1 MDEYTLRELI
11 TEYGVPLN
19 VKKPWWF
26 GDYYFRAEFLFQ
38 SGLVKGTI
46 IRRGSEQRRRYL
58 SGDEIMKLVDADQ
71 AKVQVKKPTQEG
83 SDIFSK
89 IEVGISS
96 RTKVRSS
103 ASAEAVKNPNDLD
116 VDKNHYISGATIL
129 FSISSGTITPVIF
142 DRFAEVN
149 GRTRI
154 YVTIQDEE
162 RASFFPFPQTKFLFS
177 SRDDAQRRIDEKSG
191 VKKVEI
197 DTPVSDRMIAA
208 FNLRPAARRP
218 SSNKSIELSF
228 EKEYLRHV
236 DGELQSKITTHQ
248 EIYDNATRYRQDA
261 AEDFREDI
269 AATREGGGAVDDYT
283 YINFQIKNQR
293 VNDEIDS
300 AQSAINKLGRLRLK
314 PYFARIDCGAS
325 MKNLHTVYLGD
336 EDIGDYVVSWKN
348 PYYGNAYYQSKV
360 VQDKSDIVLAL
371 KRIFDISQGWLADFS
386 DEIDAYSCIGTEIQ
400 GKTDAVKKA
409 TDELFEHLL
418 EESRADK
425 ASHDIIKTI
434 QSEQYN
440 IITSDF
446 AQNLVVS
453 GCAGSGKTMIMY
465 HRLSYMAYNYIA
477 LFNRKFNP
485 DLVYIVSPS
494 DFFDDCNDELMVK
507 LAINTVHHA
516 PFRSQV
522 ESLIDKYC
530 VKNGIIPFYG
540 ISEYMDTAE
549 ADSQVSSVSLDFN
562 AFYDR
567 LQSVENS
574 DFSFRQW
581 VLSLANS
588 ILVSQGFKPL
598 ELDDI
603 PIYKSQ
609 VNALFTTMDYYNNRC
624 FLKKGSSSYY
634 LKYAVTEIS
643 IENIIESFQYEHDKR
658 GSTRIQKKNTIKKSL
673 GLLKCC
679 LALKPIK
686 DTASNV
692 LSDIPDFWA
701 LAASPPVYNKMLS
714 IIAAE
719 KLLEAIALKKADSKK
734 ADSQG
739 TNSEETNLKKAE
751 EEKEN
756 VISPNLAYILRCL
769 WVYKTTL
776 AEKRPGLIDLYV
788 LRALSEK
795 YGDIV
800 DEPSLIFVDEFQN
813 YSSFEIQCLKSAFR
827 EPVFNLFGDYDQRI
841 EEKGSDLKSA
851 LKTLLSPTSYNL
863 TVNYRNAKSITE
875 YVNGKLHKSMKSIG
889 AKGSVIETTLN
900 QCHFEIVN
908 RTAVICRNIDFA
920 KKYLKQYID
929 ISSIDDL
936 TETNQLPKDK
946 YTLVTV
952 ADSRGLEFDTVYVF
966 DYGMSENEK
975 YVAYTRALDTL
986 VVISDD
992 LGLLD
997 KVEKKIT
1004 TKGTEEKT
1012 SEKKQMPPAYDS
1024 VQENVVAETAQAGK
1038 LTDSTVQ
1045 LRQSHAVETVSEK
1058 SNTSSEHELD
1068 QLFDELMALNKRQE
1082 DEIKELQA
1090 RCIDSEKRAEDA
1102 RLSELALKGR
1112 IYSLAKDSARS
1123 KRISK
1128 LSEAMSLFEAL
1139 DDFKDSR
1146 EMIALVVSKINVEQ
1160 QAQKERRREQN
1171 LCQYCGG
1178 RFDNFLS
1185 RRCIICGKKKDY

>member
-1 MDEYTLRELI
+1 MDEHTLRELI
-11 TEYGVPLN
+11 TEYGIPLN

-26 GDYYFRAEFLFQ
+26 GNYYFRAEFLFQ

-58 SGDEIMKLVDADQ
+58 SGDEIMKLVDADP
-71 AKVQVKKPTQEG
+71 AKAHVKNSIQEG
-83 SDIFSK
+83 SDNSSK
-89 IEVGISS
+89 TEFGISS

-103 ASAEAVKNPNDLD
+103 ASTEAVKNPNDLD
-116 VDKNHYISGATIL
+116 VDKNHYISGTTTL

-149 GRTRI
+149 GQTRI

-177 SRDDAQRRIDEKSG
+177 SRDDAQRRIDKEFG
-191 VKKVEI
+191 VKKIEI
-197 DTPVSDRMIAA
+197 DAPASDRMIAA
-208 FNLRPAARRP
+208 FNLKPAARRP
-218 SSNKSIELSF
+218 ASNKSIELSF

-236 DGELQSKITTHQ
+236 DDKLQSKIATHQ
-248 EIYDNATRYRQDA
+248 EIYDDAMRYRQDV
-261 AEDFREDI
+261 AEGLREDI
-269 AATREGGGAVDDYT
+269 AAAREGGGTADDYT
-283 YINFQIKNQR
+283 YISFQIKNQR
-293 VNDEIDS
+293 VNNEIDS
-300 AQSAINKLGRLRLK
+300 AQNAINKIGRLRLK

-371 KRIFDISQGWLADFS
+371 KRIFDISHGRLADFS
-386 DEIDAYSCIGTEIQ
+386 DEIDAYSCTGTEIQ
-400 GKTDAVKKA
+400 EKTVAVKRA

-425 ASHDIIKTI
+425 ATHDIIKTI

-465 HRLSYMAYNYIA
+465 HRLSYMAYNYITQ
-477 LFNRKFNP
+477 FNRKFNP

-540 ISEYMDTAE
+540 ISEYMDTAG
-549 ADSQVSSVSLDFN
+549 ADSQASSVPLDFN

-588 ILVSQGFKPL
+588 ILVNQGFKPL

-609 VNALFTTMDYYNNRC
+609 VNTLFTTTDYYNNQC
-624 FLKKGSSSYY
+624 FLKEGSSSYH
-634 LKYAVTEIS
+634 LKYAVTDIS
-643 IENIIESFQYEHDKR
+643 IENIIESFDKTSSAR
-658 GSTRIQKKNTIKKSL
+658 AQKENTIKKSL

-692 LSDIPDFWA
+692 WSDIPNFWA
-701 LAASPPVYNKMLS
+701 LVASPSVYNKMLS
-714 IIAAE
+714 IIVAE

-734 ADSQG
+734 ADSHG
-739 TNSEETNLKKAE
+739 TNSEETDRKKAE

-776 AEKRPGLIDLYV
+776 AEKHPGLVSLYV

-795 YGDIV
+795 YKAIV

-827 EPVFNLFGDYDQRI
+827 KPVFNLFGDYNQRI

-875 YVNGKLHKSMKSIG
+875 YVNSKLHKNMKSIG

-900 QCHFEIVN
+900 QCRFKIVN
-908 RTAVICRNIDFA
+908 RTAVICRNTDLTE
-920 KKYLKQYID
+920 KYLKQHVD
-929 ISSIDDL
+929 ISSINNL
-936 TETNQLPKDK
+936 TKTNKLLKDK
-946 YTLVTV
+946 YVLLTV
-952 ADSRGLEFDTVYVF
+952 AGSRGLEFDTVYVF
-966 DYGMSENEK
+966 DYGMSKNEK

-997 KVEKKIT
+997 KAEKKIT

-1012 SEKKQMPPAYDS
+1012 GEKEQMPPAYDS
-1024 VQENVVAETAQAGK
+1024 VQENVVAETALAGK
-1038 LTDSTVQ
+1038 LSDSTIQ
-1045 LRQSHAVETVSEK
+1045 LRQNHAVETVSEK

-1123 KRISK
+1123 KSISQ
-1128 LSEAMSLFEAL
+1128 LSEAVSLFETL

-1146 EMIALVVSKINVEQ
+1146 EMIALVISKINAEQ

-1185 RRCIICGKKKDY
+1185 KRCSVCGKKKDY